1 MSSYIAADTV
11 GLQGLHLSSATE
23 DLLDLELADATSIYV
38 QGNISNLLRLAEG
51 SYNILCST
59 WLRGKTEL
67 KQNSWILGWR
77 VYNSSI
83 ESPS

>member
-1 MSSYIAADTV
+1 MAPYLFLFFAEAMSSYIAADTV

-51 SYNILCST
+51 SYNILCR
-59 WLRGKTEL
+59 LRGKIEL
-67 KQNSWILGWR
+67 EQDNWILG
-77 VYNSSI
+77 
-83 ESPS
+83 